1 VKVGKPLKRIEQAVK
16 GKMIAKKVNR
26 EPEELRPKGWDP
38 DWAYPYHDPYE
49 DDSCSKGW
57 DGEEEPYSRGWDDRR
72 DGRKSRRRKYRRRY
86 DC

>member
-38 DWAYPYHDPYE
+38 DWAYLYHDPYE

-57 DGEEEPYSRGWDDRR
+57 DGEEPYSRGWDDRR